1 MTAAWFQLI
10 TSENGNSH
18 PLLSITGTQAAW
30 AEEGFREE
38 DSDSMDHSNQEKKNQ
53 DKLNYW
59 HCLCYMVPDCSGQK
73 ESKWFG
79 INKSPGL

>member
-1 MTAAWFQLI
+1 
-10 TSENGNSH
+10 
-18 PLLSITGTQAAW
+18 
-30 AEEGFREE
+30 
-38 DSDSMDHSNQEKKNQ
+38 MDHSNQEKNQ

-79 INKSPGL
+79 INKSHGLQDFKSCLRMILPFSSLVHMIWLALLPWK